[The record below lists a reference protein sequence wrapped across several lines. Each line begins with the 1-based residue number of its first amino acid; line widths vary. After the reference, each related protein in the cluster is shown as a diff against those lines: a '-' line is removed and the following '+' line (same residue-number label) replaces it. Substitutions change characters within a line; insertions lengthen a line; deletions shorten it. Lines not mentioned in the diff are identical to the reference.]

1 MSRRLGAG
9 LLACALATLL
19 VACSDSGGSDSP
31 PNSPPG
37 STGEVPAGSMPVL
50 DRIDG
55 PAQVDPSYDPM
66 QVDPTAP
73 GTESGG

>member
-1 MSRRLGAG
+1 MLVVVVAG
-9 LLACALATLL
+9 VALA
-19 VACSDSGGSDSP
+19 ACSDSGGSDSP
-31 PNSPPG
+31 SDPPSV

>member
-1 MSRRLGAG
+1 MLLVVVAG
-9 LLACALATLL
+9 VALA
-19 VACSDSGGSDSP
+19 ACSNSGGSDSP
-31 PNSPPG
+31 PNSPADSPV
-37 STGEVPAGSMPVL
+37 STGDVPAGSLPVL

>member
-1 MSRRLGAG
+1 
-9 LLACALATLL
+9 
-19 VACSDSGGSDSP
+19 
-31 PNSPPG
+31 
-37 STGEVPAGSMPVL
+37 MPVL